1 MNDDIILCDAK
12 TKILDKHP
20 LCYFELSQRVLS
32 QKASIPASLERQRA
46 SQECAKIDSSAVLP
60 K

>member
-1 MNDDIILCDAK
+1 M
-12 TKILDKHP
+12 
-20 LCYFELSQRVLS
+20 CYFELSQRVLS